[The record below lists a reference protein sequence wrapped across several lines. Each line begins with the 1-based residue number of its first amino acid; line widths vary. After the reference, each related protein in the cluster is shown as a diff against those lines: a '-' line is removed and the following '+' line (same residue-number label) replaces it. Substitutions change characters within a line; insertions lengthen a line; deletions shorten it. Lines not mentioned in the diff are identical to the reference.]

1 MWTETTTNIPVL
13 VLLEK
18 YNHYYHQVGRNHVA
32 ENSWYDTDMSIL
44 LVHITELKNMEWS
57 YMVSPTQADG

>member
-32 ENSWYDTDMSIL
+32 ENSDRIL
-44 LVHITELKNMEWS
+44 IC
-57 YMVSPTQADG
+57 

>member
-32 ENSWYDTDMSIL
+32 ENSDMIL
-44 LVHITELKNMEWS
+44 ICQ
-57 YMVSPTQADG
+57 YY